1 MRVTWSYREASKHP
15 LADSRNR
22 PAVPRL
28 DDCAASRRLLLLSGS
43 LSRPHPP
50 PTHLQQKGQTR
61 VCPACIMRPA

>member
-28 DDCAASRRLLLLSGS
+28 ADCAASHRLLLFSGS
-43 LSRPHPP
+43 LSCPP
-50 PTHLQQKGQTR
+50 PQPTHPLICSKR
-61 VCPACIMRPA
+61 VRPESAQLAL